1 MQVRAMREAAEK
13 RAKETGKTLFE
24 VVLDWIYDERQ
35 AIKDRQTAMKLYLD
49 KMLISVSEGGEAD
62 KEGGPAVYLPAQRPQ
77 LETVKNEETKVA

>member
-1 MQVRAMREAAEK
+1 
-13 RAKETGKTLFE
+13 
-24 VVLDWIYDERQ
+24 
-35 AIKDRQTAMKLYLD
+35 MKLYLD